1 MRPSGAQGRQR
12 AYMVHASSLVLL
24 RSHRQWHHSRSTAPV
39 NAVPARRACCAKR
52 WQQRLQVLLGR
63 RLPLGA
69 SVPTMVGAM
78 PTMGQLGQVGSSPSG
93 LRMCVRCRTLQ
104 LPLCWAGAKRATV

>member
-1 MRPSGAQGRQR
+1 MRPSGSQGRQR
-12 AYMVHASSLVLL
+12 ADMVHASSLVLL
-24 RSHRQWHHSRSTAPV
+24 RSSHRRWHHSRSTAPV
-39 NAVPARRACCAKR
+39 SAVPARRACCAKR

-69 SVPTMVGAM
+69 SL
-78 PTMGQLGQVGSSPSG
+78 PTMGQWGQVGSSPSG

-104 LPLCWAGAKRATV
+104 LPLCQAAAKRAAV